1 MRRKATLLGSKLRNR
16 GGRESL
22 EAVGLLAGSVAHD
35 LNNIL
40 TSVLGNIG
48 LLRLEAEKLGLT
60 IDSVTSVEEGIK
72 RAAELSRD
80 MLGVIRGG
88 SRERQPVDIIN
99 SVESLVALFRT
110 ALPSQVKLRCS
121 VSSERPF
128 VECKESQITQI
139 VLNLITN
146 ARDAIIETGGNI
158 YVEVEIVT
166 VKSGTRW
173 CMITISDDGPG
184 IPPEVAHLVFE
195 PFFSTKS
202 GTSDANQNS
211 GLGLSIVK
219 TLTEE
224 VGGSVAL
231 KPKKGQGTAFEICLP
246 CCEVRA
252 PQSVKDLTKKLEP
265 KAATAARVLV
275 VDDEDAVRMI
285 IQKSL
290 ELFGYEVVPAIN
302 GEEALKIYS
311 ENLDGEK
318 NSKFDLVIMDMIMP
332 KLSGEELFFKL
343 KEINP
348 AVRVLVSSGYASDVG
363 TKRILQNG
371 GLGLIK
377 KPFSVEELVTEV
389 KKCLKPPVN
398 QG

>member
-1 MRRKATLLGSKLRNR
+1 M
-16 GGRESL
+16 
-22 EAVGLLAGSVAHD
+22 
-35 LNNIL
+35 
-40 TSVLGNIG
+40 G
-48 LLRLEAEKLGLT
+48 LLRLEAEKLGLS
-60 IDSVTSVEEGIK
+60 IDSVNSVEEGIK
-72 RAAELSRD
+72 RAAGLSRD

-99 SVESLVALFRT
+99 SVESLVALFRS
-110 ALPSQVKLRCS
+110 ALPNQVKMSCTIPN
-121 VSSERPF
+121 ERPF

-139 VLNLITN
+139 VLNLLTN
-146 ARDAIIETGGNI
+146 ARDAIIETGGQI
-158 YVEVEIVT
+158 DVEVELVT
-166 VKSGTRW
+166 VKSGARW
-173 CMITISDDGPG
+173 CLLTISDDGPG

-219 TLTEE
+219 TLSEE

-231 KPKKGQGTAFEICLP
+231 KPKPERGTSFEICLP
-246 CCEVRA
+246 CCEIRA
-252 PQSVKDLTKKLEP
+252 PQSVKELTKKLEP
-265 KAATAARVLV
+265 KPAVVSCVLV

-290 ELFGYEVVPAIN
+290 ELFGYEVVSATN
-302 GEEALKIYS
+302 GEEALRIYS
-311 ENLDGEK
+311 EIGG
-318 NSKFDLVIMDMIMP
+318 KFDLVIMDMIMP

-348 AVRVLVSSGYASDVG
+348 QVKVLVSSGYASDVG

-389 KKCLKPPVN
+389 KKCLKTPSN
-398 QG
+398 

>member
-40 TSVLGNIG
+40 TSVLGNMG
-48 LLRLEAEKLGLT
+48 LLRLEAEKLGLS
-60 IDSVTSVEEGIK
+60 IDSVNAVEDGIK

-88 SRERQPVDIIN
+88 SKEKQPVDIIN
-99 SVESLVALFRT
+99 NVESLVALFRST
-110 ALPSQVKLRCS
+110 LPAKVRMSCS
-121 VSSERPF
+121 VPADRPF

-146 ARDAIIETGGNI
+146 ARDAVIEPGGQI
-158 YVEVEIVT
+158 DVLVEIVPMR
-166 VKSGTRW
+166 SGSNW
-173 CMITISDDGPG
+173 CLLTIGDNGPG

-195 PFFSTKS
+195 PFFSTKG
-202 GTSDANQNS
+202 GTVDSNQNS

-224 VGGSVAL
+224 IGGTVTL
-231 KPKKGQGTAFEICLP
+231 KPRSGPGTAFEICLP
-246 CCEVRA
+246 CCEIRE
-252 PQSVKDLTKKLEP
+252 PKSVKDLTHKLEP
-265 KAATAARVLV
+265 KPSVAARVLV

-290 ELFGYEVVPAIN
+290 ELFGYDVVAATN
-302 GEEALKIYS
+302 GEEALQIYS
-311 ENLDGEK
+311 AGGIE
-318 NSKFDLVIMDMIMP
+318 FDLVIMDMIMP
-332 KLSGEELFFKL
+332 KISGEELFFRL
-343 KEINP
+343 RELNP
-348 AVRVLVSSGYASDVG
+348 VVKVLVSSGYASDQG

-389 KKCLKPPVN
+389 KRCLKLPTN
-398 QG
+398 